1 MNGNVLS
8 KLLTH
13 LSTKII
19 AISKIHIYL
28 IFQNKY
34 NMIKGT
40 KVLLLLLL
48 SSWVNGFSQQLSQQ
62 VLVPAA
68 GLATNGLINYSQTIG
83 ETAVEIISA
92 GFILTQGFQ
101 QPGIKISTDITPEG
115 TGVDVYPNPATDFI
129 NIKLYGDV
137 ARNFRI
143 EIINISGTIVSST
156 KMDFITKYYY
166 IQQIDVSRLSLGFY
180 FVRVSSDDAIIKRIF
195 KIEKM

>member
-1 MNGNVLS
+1 MKGNVLS
-8 KLLTH
+8 KLSTY

-19 AISKIHIYL
+19 TISKIHIYL

-40 KVLLLLLL
+40 KVLILLLL
-48 SSWVNGFSQQLSQQ
+48 SSWANGFSQQLSQQ

-68 GLATNGLINYSQTIG
+68 GLATNGLINYSQTVG
-83 ETAVEIISA
+83 ETAVETISA

-101 QPGIKISTDITPEG
+101 QPGIKISSDITPEG